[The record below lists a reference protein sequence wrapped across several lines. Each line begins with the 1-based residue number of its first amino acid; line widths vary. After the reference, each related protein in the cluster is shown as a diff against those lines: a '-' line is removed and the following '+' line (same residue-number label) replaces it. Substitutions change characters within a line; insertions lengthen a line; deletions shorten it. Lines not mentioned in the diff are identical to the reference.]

1 MATRR
6 RSLHAMLVVR
16 TMLISNGALLALI
29 GALYAVFG
37 GRPSGFIVGGV
48 LGACAATLWALVPL
62 TDPYRSD
69 RRTARW

>member
-1 MATRR
+1 MVTRR
-6 RSLHAMLVVR
+6 RSLHGMLVVR

-48 LGACAATLWALVPL
+48 LGACAVTLWALVPL